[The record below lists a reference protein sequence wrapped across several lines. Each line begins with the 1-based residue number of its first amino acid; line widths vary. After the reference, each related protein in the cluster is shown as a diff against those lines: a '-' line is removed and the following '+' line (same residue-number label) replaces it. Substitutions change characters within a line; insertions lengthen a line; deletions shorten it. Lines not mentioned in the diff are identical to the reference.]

1 MILLF
6 VSLAVLLLAGIPVF
20 VAIGGAAAIYI
31 LVNGINPIIVI
42 QQMVA
47 GVDSFTLLAVPFFI
61 LAANFMNR
69 ANVTDRLYNFAHAMV
84 SHWRGGLG
92 HVTIY
97 GSLLFSMMSGTAVA
111 DAAGLGA
118 IQLKAMRARN
128 YPDRFS
134 VGITA
139 ISSLLGPI
147 MPPSLALVVYGF
159 VANVSV
165 GQLFMAGVVPA
176 LLCAI
181 SLHLAVIFF
190 ARRMNMPTE
199 ERRGWKERL
208 RTFWFAIPALM
219 TPVIIIGG
227 ILAGVATPTEAA
239 GVASLY
245 ALLLGTV
252 VYRTLNLRSVLDTLR
267 ETFETTS
274 TLLIMVAGSII
285 FGWVLVRENAA
296 RDFAMMMLSFVQEPW
311 QVMAILIAILLVAGM
326 FLDTIAVILIAMPIF
341 MPVLAQYQID
351 PVQFGIVMVLSLMIG
366 MVTPPIGIITFVISR
381 IAGMGYMATFRACAP
396 FLVPIFIVMVL
407 VAVFPQIATTLPR
420 LLSGG

>member
-1 MILLF
+1 MIVLF
-6 VSLAVLLLAGIPVF
+6 AALALLLLTGVPVF

-31 LVNGINPIIVI
+31 LLNGINPIIVI

-47 GVDSFTLLAVPFFI
+47 GLDSFTLLAVPFFI
-61 LAANFMNR
+61 LAANLMNR

-84 SHWRGGLG
+84 AHWRGGLG

-97 GSLLFSMMSGTAVA
+97 GSVLFSMMSGTAVA

-128 YPDRFS
+128 YPDGFS
-134 VGITA
+134 VGITG

-165 GQLFMAGVVPA
+165 GQLFLAGVVPA
-176 LLCAI
+176 LLCALA
-181 SLHLAVIFF
+181 LHLSVIYF
-190 ARRMNMPTE
+190 ARRRGMPTE
-199 ERRGWKERL
+199 ARRGWGERL
-208 RTFWFAIPALM
+208 RAFWFAIPALL

-239 GVASLY
+239 AIASIY
-245 ALLLGTV
+245 ALCLGAF
-252 VYRTLNLRSVLDTLR
+252 VYRTLDFRSILSTMR

-274 TLLIMVAGSII
+274 TLMIMVAGSII

-296 RDFAMMMLSFVQEPW
+296 RDFALLMLSVVNEPW

-326 FLDTIAVILIAMPIF
+326 FLDTIAVILIAVPIF
-341 MPVLAQYQID
+341 APVLAEYQID
-351 PVQFGIVMVLSLMIG
+351 MVQFGIVMVLSLMIG
-366 MVTPPIGIITFVISR
+366 MVTPPIGIITFVMSR
-381 IAGMGYMATFRACAP
+381 ISGMSYMATFRACAP
-396 FLVPIFIVMVL
+396 FLVSVAAVMLL
-407 VAVFPQIATTLPR
+407 VAAVPQIATALPS
-420 LLSGG
+420 LFTPS

>member
-1 MILLF
+1 MIILF
-6 VSLAVLLLAGIPVF
+6 AALGILLLAGVPVF

-31 LVNGINPIIVI
+31 LLNGINPIIVI

-47 GVDSFTLLAVPFFI
+47 GLDSFTLLAVPFFI

-84 SHWRGGLG
+84 AHWRGGLG

-118 IQLKAMRARN
+118 IQLKAMRARS
-128 YPDRFS
+128 YPDSFS
-134 VGITA
+134 VGITGVA
-139 ISSLLGPI
+139 SLLGPI

-165 GQLFMAGVVPA
+165 GQLFLAGVVPA
-176 LLCAI
+176 ILCAI
-181 SLHLAVIFF
+181 GLHLSVIHF
-190 ARRMNMPTE
+190 ARRQGMPTE
-199 ERRGWKERL
+199 PRRNWRERG

-239 GVASLY
+239 AIASLY
-245 ALLLGTV
+245 ALVLGV
-252 VYRTLNLRSVLDTLR
+252 VFYRSLDLKAVFSTLR

-274 TLLIMVAGSII
+274 TLMIMVAGSII
-285 FGWVLVRENAA
+285 FGWVLVRENVA
-296 RDFAMMMLSFVQEPW
+296 RDFAVLMLGAVSEPW

-326 FLDTIAVILIAMPIF
+326 FLDTIAVILIAVPIF
-341 MPVLAQYQID
+341 APVLAQYHID
-351 PVQFGIVMVLSLMIG
+351 MVQFGIVLVLSLMIG
-366 MVTPPIGIITFVISR
+366 MVTPPIGIITFVMSR
-381 IAGMGYMATFRACAP
+381 ISGMGYMATFRASAP
-396 FLVPIFIVMVL
+396 FLIPVAIVTLL
-407 VAVFPQIATTLPR
+407 VAAIPQVATTLPALFR
-420 LLSGG
+420 PS